1 MSTATD
7 ARKPKAAD
15 NSKSMTEHNL
25 TRILS
30 EHCFNLKVSEIEY
43 RVVVTYTL
51 GKVSTHL
58 DADQH
63 RQVTALIL
71 KHLPTHKLTSSSKCN
86 TKDTSSRTLY
96 LDRIDA
102 PQRVGKTMSFV
113 KPAPPEQAANEYITA
128 NLRVCAAA
136 VLTRPSAGPFKRD
149 DPLAEIDRLLGH
161 HSSPTKARRLI
172 QQACLVFVASG
183 GNHG

>member
-1 MSTATD
+1 MAPASSEAGAVVSTATA
-7 ARKPKAAD
+7 ARKPKAAC

-71 KHLPTHKLTSSSKCN
+71 KHLPTHKLTQVQHQGHQ
-86 TKDTSSRTLY
+86 L
-96 LDRIDA
+96 
-102 PQRVGKTMSFV
+102 
-113 KPAPPEQAANEYITA
+113 ANAVPGQNRCTA
-128 NLRVCAAA
+128 
-136 VLTRPSAGPFKRD
+136 
-149 DPLAEIDRLLGH
+149 
-161 HSSPTKARRLI
+161 ARREDD
-172 QQACLVFVASG
+172 VFCQTSTAGAGSQ
-183 GNHG
+183 